1 MAVKSKRNIVVSSG
15 VIRKLGGGPPPP
27 PMPAD
32 FPNKRSSGIFSAPKN
47 AKSIDWTALNGNAM
61 TSHWIRVTVNKCPV
75 GAAKVAIAGP
85 TAFFLDPKVSA
96 HQEVP
101 LPANH
106 SDYYEVFFE
115 DEDLNIN
122 PSVQLFRKYPDE
134 VIEGSLIAPGDFG
147 RAQA

>member
-1 MAVKSKRNIVVSSG
+1 MAARTQRKITVSPG
-15 VIRKLGGGPPPP
+15 VIGKLSGGPPPP

-32 FPNKRSSGIFSAPKN
+32 FPNKRSSGIFSAPKK

-61 TSHWIRVTVNKCPV
+61 TSHWIRVTVFRCPI
-75 GAAKVAIAGP
+75 GATKVAIAGP
-85 TAFFLDPKVSA
+85 TAVFLDPKVSA

-101 LPANH
+101 LPHAHN
-106 SDYYEVFFE
+106 DYYEVLFE

-122 PSVQLFRKYPDE
+122 PSVQLFRNYPDD

>member
-1 MAVKSKRNIVVSSG
+1 MAAKIQ
-15 VIRKLGGGPPPP
+15 RKLNVSPGVLGKLSGGPPPP

-32 FPNKRSSGIFSAPKN
+32 FPNKRSSGIFSAPKK
-47 AKSIDWTALNGNAM
+47 AMSIDWTALNGNAM
-61 TSHWIRVTVNKCPV
+61 TSHWIRVTVYRCPV
-75 GAAKVAIAGP
+75 GATKVAIAGP

-101 LPANH
+101 LPGNH

-122 PSVQLFRKYPDE
+122 PSVQLFRKYPDD